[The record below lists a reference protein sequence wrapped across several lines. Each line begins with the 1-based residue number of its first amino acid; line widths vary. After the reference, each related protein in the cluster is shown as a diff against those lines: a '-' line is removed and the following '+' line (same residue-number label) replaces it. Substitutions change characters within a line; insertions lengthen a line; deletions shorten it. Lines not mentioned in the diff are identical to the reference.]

1 MPKTSFPDHDTL
13 SPQEKLERFAML
25 RDTIAGLEAEKNALR
40 DDIKAAMLDGNQPES
55 ELYRARLQTTQK
67 ISYSVDGFRDLYGD
81 AAALEVAII
90 DPKRVKEL
98 LEAGDL
104 DPDGLEAIVEVR
116 EQHALVLVAK

>member
-1 MPKTSFPDHDTL
+1 MPRTSFPDHDTL
-13 SPQEKLERFAML
+13 SVQEKLERFAML

-40 DDIKAAMLDGNQPES
+40 DDIKAAMLDGSQPES
-55 ELYRARLQTTQK
+55 ELYRLQTTQK
-67 ISYSVDGFRDLYGD
+67 VSYSVDGFRDLYGD